1 MPASLGS
8 VSSIAASASW
18 LEDTQPSLSDDDTP
32 VRPTPPSKTSSA
44 APAATS
50 GEKWWEWLTHKAE
63 GVEEWVEGFIHE
75 HVGSG
80 DKDEDKEEE
89 KKDG

>member
-1 MPASLGS
+1 M
-8 VSSIAASASW
+8 
-18 LEDTQPSLSDDDTP
+18 
-32 VRPTPPSKTSSA
+32 
-44 APAATS
+44 
-50 GEKWWEWLTHKAE
+50 
-63 GVEEWVEGFIHE
+63 EEWVEGFIHE